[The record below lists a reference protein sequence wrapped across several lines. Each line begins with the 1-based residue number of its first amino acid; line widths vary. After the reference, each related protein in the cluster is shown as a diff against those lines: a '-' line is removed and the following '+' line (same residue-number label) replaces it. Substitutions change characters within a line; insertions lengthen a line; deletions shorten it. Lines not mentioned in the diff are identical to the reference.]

1 MPSRKS
7 KRASSSRKRRP
18 GGERRSGRSGGLASR
33 GLRPRPGRT
42 RQPRAEQLRGGRGSG
57 SSTDMA
63 QVLLETWA
71 ANEHMHQLI
80 LQHLDA
86 RAWRAEPPQRQGR
99 TIAAIYAHVHN
110 VRRKWLRL
118 TAPHLKLP
126 AELHRSRCTR
136 EQAKAALS
144 ESGALCGEMLEQ
156 AWHGGGVERFRRDG
170 WAPAW
175 PAGAAMF
182 AYMFAHEAHH
192 RGQVMQLA
200 HQLGYALPP
209 TVNYGIWTWERLW
222 KECGFA
228 TRPR

>member
-7 KRASSSRKRRP
+7 KRAASDRARR
-18 GGERRSGRSGGLASR
+18 
-33 GLRPRPGRT
+33 
-42 RQPRAEQLRGGRGSG
+42 PRAEQARGRHGSG
-57 SSTDMA
+57 SPADMP

-71 ANEHMHQLI
+71 ASERMHQLI

-86 RAWRAEPPQRQGR
+86 RAWRAEPPQGQGR

-110 VRRKWLRL
+110 IRRKWLRL

-126 AELHRSRCTR
+126 VALHRSRCTR
-136 EQAKAALS
+136 EQAKAALAA
-144 ESGALCGEMLEQ
+144 SGALCGEMLEG
-156 AWHGGGVERFRRDG
+156 AWRGGGIARFRRDG

-200 HQLGYALPP
+200 HQLGYALPSK
-209 TVNYGIWTWERLW
+209 VVYGLWTWEKLW
-222 KECGFA
+222 KECGFT